1 MSYLIG
7 TQVFIWH
14 ITGDKRL
21 SRKARKQ
28 IESDETCWLSIA
40 SIWEM
45 AIKYKLGSL
54 EFAKPFDEL
63 IQEQVALYSYQ
74 IYPVELRHTFLLS
87 RLEQHHKD
95 PFDRL
100 IIAQL
105 IVDKV
110 PIISVDAVFDQYGV
124 IESGKR

>member
-1 MSYLIG
+1 MSYLID

-21 SRKARKQ
+21 SRKARQQ
-28 IESDETCWLSIA
+28 IESNEPCWLSIA

-54 EFAKPFDEL
+54 VFTKPFDEL
-63 IQEQVALYSYQ
+63 IQEQIALYAYQ
-74 IYPVELRHTFLLS
+74 IYPVEIRHTFLLS
-87 RLEQHHKD
+87 RLAQHHKD

-100 IIAQL
+100 IIAQSL
-105 IVDKV
+105 VDGIPIV
-110 PIISVDAVFDQYGV
+110 SVDAVFDQYGV
-124 IESGKR
+124 NRIW